1 MYDEDDRYPDDPD
14 YTDRPDYDERPDYPE
29 RPQPSRWP
37 YPPSPRF
44 YAESLGG
51 VLQALTEYART
62 LEHEKSNR
70 ADIERKRTSALLV
83 IRSQRRMMIE
93 YLSSRF
99 GERSALFEQYFK
111 LIDTALELQ
120 NEEIVRLA
128 LESILNIYQD
138 NPGGSLEEFRRQFE
152 AINEVV
158 RI

>member
-1 MYDEDDRYPDDPD
+1 MYDEDEDEYEEFPHYPDC
-14 YTDRPDYDERPDYPE
+14 
-29 RPQPSRWP
+29 PQPPHRP
-37 YPPSPRF
+37 YPQSSRF

-70 ADIERKRTSALLV
+70 ADIERKRAAALSV
-83 IRSQRRMMIE
+83 IRSQRRIMIE
-93 YLSSRF
+93 YLSRRF
-99 GERSALFEQYFK
+99 GERCTLYERYFR

-120 NEEIVRLA
+120 NEEITRLA

-138 NPGGSLEEFRRQFE
+138 NPGGGLEEFRQQFE
-152 AINEVV
+152 VMSEAV